1 MKLRPVSVL
10 FIILLFI
17 AASCRDTN
25 GGKTTSRHSIVALMD
40 SAELVMN
47 ESPKQVYG
55 LMADID
61 PQSIR
66 SRAMQARYALLY
78 TEAQY
83 KNYINETSDSLI
95 MIAVRY
101 YSNHNNT
108 FYRFLSYYYLGCIY
122 CNAKQ
127 YNDAILALTQAE
139 QVANEIPDGYYTG
152 LLYSQLGN
160 VFFDSFDY
168 QRAKDYYIN
177 AKYYYDSANK
187 ELHKIH
193 AIVDIGRC
201 DLELQEYDSAIA
213 VFKEIKVWADAND
226 DDYLSLLS
234 RQNLSMCLLMD
245 TDKVYTTNDIQSLLL
260 QINDTDKKD
269 SYTLRLL
276 ARYFLKTKDY
286 VQSQSYVQSAL
297 SQAHT
302 VSDSIDVLFLKS
314 QIYKELGNLDSAFYY
329 YQQSIAYQNNTL
341 KQLLRQ
347 PVLGVQKDYYQT
359 ISEVESLKAD
369 KQKTELIVI
378 FLLLLIVI
386 TASALGYTIIK
397 RRNDKRNRDYLLVID
412 ELSAK
417 DSMNVVEIEN
427 LNSVISELSNKND
440 CQNTEIIRQNNKV
453 HDLFLQQFAPT
464 NYVLTRYY
472 DHISDSRVAD
482 RLYKIVKE
490 QMDIIISPKNIV
502 KLDSQLN
509 EIYNDIMSRISVPSV
524 HLSEKDIMTIR
535 LLLAGLSVK
544 SIGTLLDCSIHSIYK
559 TKDRTMA
566 KLKKESYSLYEEL
579 SKLLEISSL

>member
-17 AASCRDTN
+17 VASCV
-25 GGKTTSRHSIVALMD
+25 SRHAVVALMD

-47 ESPKQVYG
+47 ESPEQAYG
-55 LMADID
+55 LMSDID
-61 PQSIR
+61 PHSI
-66 SRAMQARYALLY
+66 SGRAIQARYALLY

-122 CNAKQ
+122 SNSKQ
-127 YNDAILALTQAE
+127 YVDAILALTQAE
-139 QVANEIPDGYYTG
+139 RLANEIPDGYYTG
-152 LLYSQLGN
+152 LLYSQIGN

-168 QRAKDYYIN
+168 QRAKDYYN
-177 AKYYYDSANK
+177 KAKYNYDSANK

-234 RQNLSMCLLMD
+234 WQNLSMCLLMD

-260 QINDTDKKD
+260 QINDTDNND
-269 SYTLRLL
+269 PYTLRLL

-286 VQSQSYVQSAL
+286 VQSQSYVQSVL

-302 VSDSIDVLFLKS
+302 VSDTIDVLFLKS
-314 QIYKELGNLDSAFYY
+314 QIYKELGNQDSAFYY
-329 YQQSIAYQNNTL
+329 YQQSIACQNSTL

-369 KQKTELIVI
+369 KQKTELIII

-427 LNSVISELSNKND
+427 LNSMISKLSNIND
-440 CQNTEIIRQNNKV
+440 CQNTEIIRQNNRV

-566 KLKKESYSLYEEL
+566 KLKKESYSLYEGL
-579 SKLLEISSL
+579 AKLLEISSL

>member
-17 AASCRDTN
+17 VASCV
-25 GGKTTSRHSIVALMD
+25 SRHAVVVLMD

-47 ESPKQVYG
+47 ESPEQAYG
-55 LMADID
+55 LMSDID
-61 PQSIR
+61 PHSI
-66 SRAMQARYALLY
+66 SGRAIQARYALLY

-122 CNAKQ
+122 SNSKQ
-127 YNDAILALTQAE
+127 YVDAILALTQAE
-139 QVANEIPDGYYTG
+139 RLANEIPDGYYTG
-152 LLYSQLGN
+152 LLYSQIGN

-168 QRAKDYYIN
+168 QRAKDYYN
-177 AKYYYDSANK
+177 KAKYNYDSANK

-234 RQNLSMCLLMD
+234 WQNLSICLLMD

-260 QINDTDKKD
+260 QINDTDNND
-269 SYTLRLL
+269 PYTLRLL

-286 VQSQSYVQSAL
+286 VQSQSYVQSVL

-302 VSDSIDVLFLKS
+302 VSDTIDVLFLKS
-314 QIYKELGNLDSAFYY
+314 QIYKELGNQDSAFYY
-329 YQQSIAYQNNTL
+329 YQQSIACQNSTL

-369 KQKTELIVI
+369 KQKTELIII

-427 LNSVISELSNKND
+427 LNSMISKLSNIND
-440 CQNTEIIRQNNKV
+440 CQNTEIIRQNNRV

-579 SKLLEISSL
+579 AKLLEISSL

>member
-17 AASCRDTN
+17 ATSCF
-25 GGKTTSRHSIVALMD
+25 SRHAVVALMD
-40 SAELVMN
+40 SAEFVMN
-47 ESPKQVYG
+47 ENPEQAYG
-55 LMADID
+55 LMSDID
-61 PQSIR
+61 PKSIR
-66 SRAMQARYALLY
+66 SRALQARYALLY

-139 QVANEIPDGYYTG
+139 RLANEIPDGYYTG

-168 QRAKDYYIN
+168 QRAKDHFSN
-177 AKYYYDSANK
+177 AKHSYDSANK

-226 DDYLSLLS
+226 DDYLSQLS
-234 RQNLSMCLLMD
+234 RQNLLMCLLMD
-245 TDKVYTTNDIQSLLL
+245 TDNDYTINEIQSLLL
-260 QINDTDKKD
+260 QIDDTDNKD
-269 SYTLRLL
+269 PYTLRLL
-276 ARYFLKTKDY
+276 ARYYLNTKDY

-302 VSDSIDVLFLKS
+302 VSDTIDVLFLKS
-314 QIYKELGNLDSAFYY
+314 QIYKELGNQDSAFYY
-329 YQQSIAYQNNTL
+329 YQQSIACQNSTL

-369 KQKTELIVI
+369 KQKTELIII

-427 LNSVISELSNKND
+427 LNSMISKLSNIND
-440 CQNTEIIRQNNKV
+440 CQNTEIIRQNNRV
-453 HDLFLQQFAPT
+453 HDLFRQQFAPT

-579 SKLLEISSL
+579 AKLLEISSL

>member
-1 MKLRPVSVL
+1 MKLRSVSVL

-17 AASCRDTN
+17 VASCV
-25 GGKTTSRHSIVALMD
+25 SRHAVVALMD

-47 ESPKQVYG
+47 ESPEQAYG
-55 LMADID
+55 LMSDID
-61 PQSIR
+61 PHSI
-66 SRAMQARYALLY
+66 SGRAIQARYVLLY

-122 CNAKQ
+122 SNSKQ
-127 YNDAILALTQAE
+127 YVDAILALTQAE
-139 QVANEIPDGYYTG
+139 RLANEIPDGYYTG
-152 LLYSQLGN
+152 LLYSQIGN

-168 QRAKDYYIN
+168 QRAKDYYN
-177 AKYYYDSANK
+177 KAKYNYDSANK

-260 QINDTDKKD
+260 QINDTDNTD
-269 SYTLRLL
+269 PYTLRLL

-286 VQSQSYVQSAL
+286 VQSQSYVQSVL

-302 VSDSIDVLFLKS
+302 VSDTIDVLFLKS
-314 QIYKELGNLDSAFYY
+314 QIYKELGNQDSAFYY
-329 YQQSIAYQNNTL
+329 YQQSIACQNSTL

-369 KQKTELIVI
+369 KQKTELIII

-427 LNSVISELSNKND
+427 LNSMISKLSNIND
-440 CQNTEIIRQNNKV
+440 CQNTEIIRQNNRV

-579 SKLLEISSL
+579 AKLLEISSL

>member
-17 AASCRDTN
+17 VASCV
-25 GGKTTSRHSIVALMD
+25 SRHAVVALMD

-47 ESPKQVYG
+47 ESPEQAYG
-55 LMADID
+55 LMSDID
-61 PQSIR
+61 PHSI
-66 SRAMQARYALLY
+66 SGRAIQARYALLY

-122 CNAKQ
+122 SNSKQ
-127 YNDAILALTQAE
+127 YVDAILALTQAE
-139 QVANEIPDGYYTG
+139 RLANEIPDCYYTG
-152 LLYSQLGN
+152 LLYSQIGN

-168 QRAKDYYIN
+168 QRAKDHFSN
-177 AKYYYDSANK
+177 AKHSYDSANK
-187 ELHKIH
+187 VLHKIH
-193 AIVDIGRC
+193 AMVDIGRC

-234 RQNLSMCLLMD
+234 WQNLSMCLLMD

-260 QINDTDKKD
+260 QINDTDNND
-269 SYTLRLL
+269 PYTLRLL

-286 VQSQSYVQSAL
+286 VQSQSYVQSVL

-302 VSDSIDVLFLKS
+302 VSDTIDVLFLKS
-314 QIYKELGNLDSAFYY
+314 QIYKELGNQDSAFYY
-329 YQQSIAYQNNTL
+329 YQQSIACQNSTL

-369 KQKTELIVI
+369 KQKTELIII

-427 LNSVISELSNKND
+427 LNSMISKLSNIND
-440 CQNTEIIRQNNKV
+440 CQNTEIIRQNNRV

-579 SKLLEISSL
+579 AKLLEISSL

>member
-17 AASCRDTN
+17 VASCV
-25 GGKTTSRHSIVALMD
+25 SRHAVVVLMD

-47 ESPKQVYG
+47 ESPEQAYG
-55 LMADID
+55 LMSDID
-61 PQSIR
+61 PHSI
-66 SRAMQARYALLY
+66 SGRAIQARYALLY

-122 CNAKQ
+122 SNSKQ
-127 YNDAILALTQAE
+127 YVDAILALTQAE
-139 QVANEIPDGYYTG
+139 RLANEIPDGYYTG
-152 LLYSQLGN
+152 LLYSQIGN

-168 QRAKDYYIN
+168 QRAKDYYN
-177 AKYYYDSANK
+177 KAKYNYDSANK

-234 RQNLSMCLLMD
+234 WQNLSMCLLMD

-260 QINDTDKKD
+260 QINDTDNND
-269 SYTLRLL
+269 PYTLRLL

-286 VQSQSYVQSAL
+286 VQSQSYVQSVL

-302 VSDSIDVLFLKS
+302 VSDTIDVLFLKS
-314 QIYKELGNLDSAFYY
+314 QIYKELGNQDSAFYY
-329 YQQSIAYQNNTL
+329 YQQSIACQNSTL

-369 KQKTELIVI
+369 KQKTELIII

-427 LNSVISELSNKND
+427 LNSMISKLSNIND
-440 CQNTEIIRQNNKV
+440 CQNTEIIRQNNRV

-579 SKLLEISSL
+579 AKLLEISSL

>member
-17 AASCRDTN
+17 VASCV
-25 GGKTTSRHSIVALMD
+25 SRHAVVALMD

-47 ESPKQVYG
+47 ESPEQAYG
-55 LMADID
+55 LMSDID
-61 PQSIR
+61 PHSI
-66 SRAMQARYALLY
+66 SGRAIQARYALLY

-122 CNAKQ
+122 SNSKQ
-127 YNDAILALTQAE
+127 YVDAILALTQAE
-139 QVANEIPDGYYTG
+139 RLANEIPDGYYTG
-152 LLYSQLGN
+152 LLYSQIGN

-168 QRAKDYYIN
+168 QRAKDYYN
-177 AKYYYDSANK
+177 KAKYNYDSANK

-234 RQNLSMCLLMD
+234 WQNLSMCLLMD

-260 QINDTDKKD
+260 QINDTDNND
-269 SYTLRLL
+269 PYTLRLL

-286 VQSQSYVQSAL
+286 VQSQSYVQSVL

-302 VSDSIDVLFLKS
+302 VSDTIDVLFLKS
-314 QIYKELGNLDSAFYY
+314 QIYKELGNQDSAFYY
-329 YQQSIAYQNNTL
+329 YQQSIACQNSTL

-369 KQKTELIVI
+369 MQKTELIII

-427 LNSVISELSNKND
+427 LNSMISKLSNIND
-440 CQNTEIIRQNNKV
+440 CQNTEIIRQNNRV

-579 SKLLEISSL
+579 AKLLEISSL

>member
-17 AASCRDTN
+17 AASCV
-25 GGKTTSRHSIVALMD
+25 SRHAAVALMD
-40 SAELVMN
+40 RAELVMN
-47 ESPKQVYG
+47 ENPEQAYG
-55 LMADID
+55 LMSDID
-61 PQSIR
+61 PHSI
-66 SRAMQARYALLY
+66 SGRAIQARYALLY

-122 CNAKQ
+122 SNSKQ
-127 YNDAILALTQAE
+127 YVDAILALTQAE
-139 QVANEIPDGYYTG
+139 RLANEIPDGYYTG
-152 LLYSQLGN
+152 LLYSQIGN

-168 QRAKDYYIN
+168 QRAKDYYN
-177 AKYYYDSANK
+177 KAKYNYDSANK

-234 RQNLSMCLLMD
+234 WQNLSMCLLMD
-245 TDKVYTTNDIQSLLL
+245 TDKVYTTNDIHSLLL
-260 QINDTDKKD
+260 QINDTDNND
-269 SYTLRLL
+269 PYTLRLL

-286 VQSQSYVQSAL
+286 VQSQSYVQSVL

-302 VSDSIDVLFLKS
+302 VSDTIDVLFLKS
-314 QIYKELGNLDSAFYY
+314 QIYKELGNQDSAFYY
-329 YQQSIAYQNNTL
+329 YQQSIACQNSTL

-369 KQKTELIVI
+369 KQKTELII
-378 FLLLLIVI
+378 IILLLLIVI

-427 LNSVISELSNKND
+427 LNSMISKLSNIND
-440 CQNTEIIRQNNKV
+440 CQNTEIIRQNNRV

-579 SKLLEISSL
+579 AKLLEISSL